1 MVRLAETDDLALAMR
16 FALAAGALAVEG
28 SGIAGLPTREAI
40 EARIN
45 REAA

>member
-1 MVRLAETDDLALAMR
+1 MVRLAETDDLATAMR
-16 FALAAGALAVEG
+16 FALAAGALAVEH

-40 EARIN
+40 EARMN